1 MSNIF
6 DICKTNF
13 TFGQINLIDM
23 KTRFLFPHW
32 CRYLGYALFVIHIPV
47 VLFRKML
54 GFDVPGTAHDEGLLT
69 PHHLFFM
76 ATTLLMAI
84 GLFLAAFSKE
94 KIEDE
99 QISQLRLDSLQW
111 AIYVNY
117 VLLIVSLILSSDT
130 EHILFLNLLV
140 PLVFFIIRF
149 QWKLFQNNRM
159 LKRDGN
165 I

>member
-1 MSNIF
+1 
-6 DICKTNF
+6 
-13 TFGQINLIDM
+13 M
-23 KTRFLFPHW
+23 KTRFLFPYW
-32 CRYLGYALFVIHIPV
+32 CRYLGYGLFLIHIPV
-47 VLFRKML
+47 VLFQKELKNNTTGKIMDDGSL
-54 GFDVPGTAHDEGLLT
+54 FN

-117 VLLIVSLILSSDT
+117 VLLIISLILSSDT

-159 LKRDGN
+159 LRKDGN

>member
-1 MSNIF
+1 
-6 DICKTNF
+6 
-13 TFGQINLIDM
+13 M
-23 KTRFLFPHW
+23 KSRFLFPHW
-32 CRYLGYALFVIHIPV
+32 CRYVGYILIIAHIPV
-47 VLFRKML
+47 MLLRKTL
-54 GFDVPGTAHDEGLLT
+54 GFDTPGAPVDYSLFNS
-69 PHHLFFM
+69 HHLFFM
-76 ATTLLMAI
+76 TTTLLMAI

-117 VLLIVSLILSSDT
+117 VLLIVSLIFSTDT

-149 QWKLFQNNRM
+149 QWKIFQNNR
-159 LKRDGN
+159 LLRKDEN
-165 I
+165 PS

>member
-1 MSNIF
+1 L
-6 DICKTNF
+6 
-13 TFGQINLIDM
+13 TFVKFVLHLVNQTLQIM
-23 KTRFLFPHW
+23 KTRFLFPYW
-32 CRYLGYALFVIHIPV
+32 CRYLGYALVLAHIPV
-47 VLFRKML
+47 MLLRKMI
-54 GFDVPGTAHDEGLLT
+54 GFDIPGNRIDNGLLS

-76 ATTLLMAI
+76 TTTLLMAV

-117 VLLIVSLILSSDT
+117 ILLIVSLILTSDT
-130 EHILFLNLLV
+130 EHILFLNLLI

-149 QWKLFQNNRM
+149 QWKIFQNNRL
-159 LKRDGN
+159 LKRDGDLR
-165 I
+165 

>member
-1 MSNIF
+1 
-6 DICKTNF
+6 
-13 TFGQINLIDM
+13 M
-23 KTRFLFPHW
+23 KTRFLFPYW
-32 CRYLGYALFVIHIPV
+32 CRYLGYALFLIHIPV
-47 VLFRKML
+47 VLLRKMI
-54 GFDVPGTAHDEGLLT
+54 GFDLPGQHMDDGGLLS
-69 PHHLFFM
+69 PHHIFFM
-76 ATTLLMAI
+76 ATTLLMAL

-111 AIYVNY
+111 AIYLNY
-117 VLLIVSLILSSDT
+117 ILLIISLVLSSDT

>member
-1 MSNIF
+1 MR
-6 DICKTNF
+6 
-13 TFGQINLIDM
+13 
-23 KTRFLFPHW
+23 TRFLFPYW
-32 CRYLGYALFVIHIPV
+32 CRYLGYALFLIHIPV
-47 VLFRKML
+47 VLFQKIL
-54 GFDVPGTAHDEGLLT
+54 GLDMPGEAFDTGGLFS

-76 ATTLLMAI
+76 VTTLLMAL

-117 VLLIVSLILSSDT
+117 LLLIISLILSTDT
-130 EHILFLNLLV
+130 QHILFLNLLV

-159 LKRDGN
+159 LKKDGSL
-165 I
+165 

>member
-1 MSNIF
+1 MR
-6 DICKTNF
+6 
-13 TFGQINLIDM
+13 
-23 KTRFLFPHW
+23 TRFLFPYW
-32 CRYLGYALFVIHIPV
+32 CRYLGYALFLVHIPV
-47 VLFRKML
+47 VLFQKML
-54 GFDVPGTAHDEGLLT
+54 GFDVPGQNIDDGGLLS

-76 ATTLLMAI
+76 ATTLLMAA

-94 KIEDE
+94 RIEDE

-117 VLLIVSLILSSDT
+117 VLLIVSLIFSEDT

-165 I
+165 L

>member
-1 MSNIF
+1 LVNQ
-6 DICKTNF
+6 TL
-13 TFGQINLIDM
+13 QIM
-23 KTRFLFPHW
+23 KTRFLFPYW
-32 CRYLGYALFVIHIPV
+32 CRYLGYALVLAHIPV
-47 VLFRKML
+47 MLLRKMI
-54 GFDVPGTAHDEGLLT
+54 GFDIPGNRIDNGLLS

-76 ATTLLMAI
+76 TTTLLMAV

-117 VLLIVSLILSSDT
+117 ILLIVSLILTSDT
-130 EHILFLNLLV
+130 EHILFLNLLI

-149 QWKLFQNNRM
+149 QWKIFQNNRL
-159 LKRDGN
+159 LKRDGDLR
-165 I
+165 

>member
-1 MSNIF
+1 
-6 DICKTNF
+6 
-13 TFGQINLIDM
+13 M
-23 KTRFLFPHW
+23 KTRFLFPYW
-32 CRYLGYALFVIHIPV
+32 CRYLGYALIVAHIPV
-47 VLFRKML
+47 MLLRKMI
-54 GFDVPGTAHDEGLLT
+54 GFDIPGAPFDDSLLS

-76 ATTLLMAI
+76 TTTLLMAV

-117 VLLIVSLILSSDT
+117 ILLIVSLILSSDT
-130 EHILFLNLLV
+130 EHILFLNLLI

-149 QWKLFQNNRM
+149 QWKIFQNNRL
-159 LKRDGN
+159 LKRDGDLR
-165 I
+165 

>member
-1 MSNIF
+1 
-6 DICKTNF
+6 
-13 TFGQINLIDM
+13 M

-32 CRYLGYALFVIHIPV
+32 CRYLGYALVFMHIPV
-47 VLFRKML
+47 MLFRKMI
-54 GFDVPGTAHDEGLLT
+54 GFDLPGSHDDGGLLS

-76 ATTLLMAI
+76 TTTLLMAM

-117 VLLIVSLILSSDT
+117 VLLIISLILSNDT
-130 EHILFLNLLV
+130 EHVLFLNLLV
-140 PLVFFIIRF
+140 PLVFFIVRF
-149 QWKLFQNNRM
+149 QWKLYMNNRSI
-159 LKRDGN
+159 KKDGAL
-165 I
+165 

>member
-1 MSNIF
+1 MVNQ
-6 DICKTNF
+6 TL
-13 TFGQINLIDM
+13 QIM
-23 KTRFLFPHW
+23 KTRFLFPYW
-32 CRYLGYALFVIHIPV
+32 CRYLGYALVLAHIPV
-47 VLFRKML
+47 MLLRKMI
-54 GFDVPGTAHDEGLLT
+54 GFDIPGNRIDNGLLS

-76 ATTLLMAI
+76 TTTLLMAV

-117 VLLIVSLILSSDT
+117 ILLIVSLILTSDT
-130 EHILFLNLLV
+130 EHILFLNLLI

-149 QWKLFQNNRM
+149 QWKIFQNNRL
-159 LKRDGN
+159 LKRDGDLR
-165 I
+165 